1 MVVATKAM
9 ESVVEPVIAEAV
21 EAIMEPEAAVKVKRP
36 IEPRIPVVEVAPG
49 PNADEHSVH
58 EIVRA
63 PVTIRC
69 AVIWIIGI
77 KPVFAHRRRIVITVA
92 WPDLD
97 AERNLRL

>member
-1 MVVATKAM
+1 MVIAAKAV
-9 ESVVEPVIAEAV
+9 ESVMEAVIAEAV
-21 EAIMEPEAAVKVKRP
+21 ESVMESEAAVEVKRT

-58 EIVRA
+58 EIA
-63 PVTIRC
+63 WTPVTIRC
-69 AVIWIIGI
+69 AVIRIIGI
-77 KPVFAHRRRIVITVA
+77 KAVFAHRRRIVITVA